1 MVLIKSLCYQISF
14 CQKIYTYDMQS
25 PCSFSVE
32 CYCPPRRNL
41 YIGLVEGPFSLEFIA
56 NWAEKFSLAPTPV
69 HLQTGLWGLR
79 VSHFFGGKG
88 ENLFPLEEFISRSSI
103 NPWVKVYASKHVL
116 SCWFI
121 VAIFFFFPPVFTFTL
136 FPHSKRKA
144 TISLLSGVCL

>member
-1 MVLIKSLCYQISF
+1 
-14 CQKIYTYDMQS
+14 MQS

-41 YIGLVEGPFSLEFIA
+41 YIGSVEGPFSLEFIA
-56 NWAEKFSLAPTPV
+56 NLAEKFSLAPTPV

-103 NPWVKVYASKHVL
+103 NPWVKVYASKHVM
-116 SCWFI
+116 SCWVI
-121 VAIFFFFPPVFTFTL
+121 VAIFFFFPPFS
-136 FPHSKRKA
+136 HSSFSHILKERQPSHCCQESACSALPWGVKISKA
-144 TISLLSGVCL
+144 AKEG